1 MFYPNQHEIADVIQ
15 RERVARGLGAQRAH
29 VVRPQRGVRLI
40 VGRRPR
46 EGERIVIAIARPP
59 S

>member
-1 MFYPNQHEIADVIQ
+1 MFYPNQHEIAVAIQ
-15 RERVARGLGAQRAH
+15 RERVARGLGAQRER
-29 VVRPQRGVRLI
+29 VVRPPRGIRLI